1 MIQFIFILIVVA
13 VFIAILWA
21 NNTLNEEYRFKG
33 TLDKEHDARRKI
45 EGKKKSSLIGG
56 KP

>member
-1 MIQFIFILIVVA
+1 MIQLVFILIVIA
-13 VFIAILWA
+13 VFIVILWA
-21 NNTLNEEYRFKG
+21 NNTLNEEYRYKR
-33 TLDKEHDARRKI
+33 TLDKEHNTRRES